1 MPDTENEELIAEA
14 QSMVGDVP
22 EQVEAIVLSMI
33 FQRHYIQPSGDVDNN
48 DECVCG
54 GWSSGAMEPG
64 WDDHLGEVAVEAGF
78 RLASRPP
85 VPLTPHPALEDLER
99 AIHAGMAPNLMTI
112 AGAIGSQE
120 HYNEFLRGIAV
131 SVAALLKGGSDA

>member
-33 FQRHYIQPSGDVDNN
+33 FQRHYVDNN

-85 VPLTPHPALEDLER
+85 VPVTPHPALEDLER
-99 AIHAGMAPNLMTI
+99 AIHAGMAPNWVTI
-112 AGAIGSQE
+112 FKAIGSQE
-120 HYNEFLRGIAV
+120 HYNEFLHDIAV
-131 SVAALLKGGSDA
+131 SVAALLKGDSDA